1 MNSSES
7 HPSLPMWPFI
17 VTDLVLL
24 AVAGWLAQSVQQPL
38 STGATLGIVAC
49 VSFGG
54 LAIMVPFI
62 ARFERQKNEA
72 LAERQRALEALSRTV
87 AASAE
92 QISIVT
98 GGLHEIAGLVQ
109 KNLRQVDELP
119 QKLQDKMT
127 DFQSQLTAANAT
139 AADEEKAAVT
149 RERLALRTSES
160 ERMESIARQIAHSA
174 NTWGALAS
182 AAEQQL
188 HAAHSAA
195 AQLSASAA
203 TLSGQSHELAIQGFA
218 QAHAE
223 FTRALAA
230 AGERSGQLVALAKTS
245 ALAELDARVV
255 ANSAAIIE
263 RVTIE
268 FGASVHR
275 ELSTKFALISQAIA
289 EKIDGTSQALDAKLA
304 VSTQRLEEKVI
315 QLIAA
320 AQRVEA
326 PAAFVSGLASTVGLT
341 AVTPVSPPLDVV
353 APVASVP
360 SISELGDSA
369 AVTSP
374 PADAAL
380 PLVPPSAPKR
390 TRKPRREIPVAAAAP
405 TSDLAVAAAPD
416 AVPVDASLS
425 VPAAT
430 NILVDSAFG
439 ADLAS
444 DPASAATA
452 VDVVTAPHEAADLNL
467 AAETPRLAPLAA
479 IVGLAVTP
487 DLPAA
492 SAETPSV
499 VLAQAASSFSAVP
512 GELVPRSL
520 GRTPAVS
527 PVEWV
532 QAAPSAPVVESVP
545 EPVATSSGDRVSV
558 EPAVEALGAEVAFV
572 HVPARSL
579 ESTPPPVELG
589 APEGS
594 PASSPAEDPASDVAV
609 NLLDLNPAG
618 AATPDPVAP
627 VLRDV
632 PLDVFPPSVVAA
644 VSDVAPFADGA
655 GWVLPAPTPE
665 LPSVATVS
673 VVAEAPP
680 VATERSPVRSSR
692 PRVVTPTREVDD
704 ELGLGLELDDSA
716 VGSSALASERVMTS
730 DGATR
735 LIVTAYIGIGNR
747 LFIRG
752 EGPSLS
758 WEKGVAMQFVSIGK
772 WRWESNDVTA
782 PVSFKVYK
790 NDDLE
795 CTMLGSRMLEPGHQ
809 HEFSASF

>member
-1 MNSSES
+1 
-7 HPSLPMWPFI
+7 MWPFI

-49 VSFGG
+49 VSLGG

-149 RERLALRTSES
+149 RERLALRSSES
-160 ERMESIARQIAHSA
+160 ERMESIARQIAQSA

-195 AQLSASAA
+195 AQLSTSAA
-203 TLSGQSHELAIQGFA
+203 TLTGQSHELATQGFA

-230 AGERSGQLVALAKTS
+230 AGESSGQLVALAKTS

-255 ANSAAIIE
+255 ANSTEIIE
-263 RVTIE
+263 RVTTE
-268 FGASVHR
+268 LGASVHR

-289 EKIDGTSQALDAKLA
+289 EKIDGTAQALEAKLA
-304 VSTQRLEEKVI
+304 VSTQRLEEKVV
-315 QLIAA
+315 QLVAA

-326 PAAFVSGLASTVGLT
+326 PAAFVSGLASTVGAT
-341 AVTPVSPPLDVV
+341 AATPVSTPLDVV

-360 SISELGDSA
+360 SLNELGESA
-369 AVTSP
+369 AVTSLQ
-374 PADAAL
+374 AETAL
-380 PLVPPSAPKR
+380 PLVPPLAPKR
-390 TRKPRREIPVAAAAP
+390 TRKPRREISVAAAAP
-405 TSDLAVAAAPD
+405 TPDLAVAAALD

-430 NILVDSAFG
+430 SNLVDSTFG
-439 ADLAS
+439 ADRAS
-444 DPASAATA
+444 DPAAAATA

-467 AAETPRLAPLAA
+467 AAEAPRLAPLAA
-479 IVGLAVTP
+479 IVGPAVTP

-499 VLAQAASSFSAVP
+499 VSAQAA
-512 GELVPRSL
+512 
-520 GRTPAVS
+520 
-527 PVEWV
+527 PV
-532 QAAPSAPVVESVP
+532 APIVVSVP
-545 EPVATSSGDRVSV
+545 EPVATASGDRLSV
-558 EPAVEALGAEVAFV
+558 EPAVEALGAEVAAAS
-572 HVPARSL
+572 VPARSL
-579 ESTPPPVELG
+579 ESTPPPLELD
-589 APEGS
+589 APDRS

-618 AATPDPVAP
+618 AAAPVPVAP
-627 VLRDV
+627 VLRAV
-632 PLDVFPPSVVAA
+632 PLDVFPASVVAA
-644 VSDVAPFADGA
+644 VSDGAPFADGA
-655 GWVLPAPTPE
+655 GLALAAPPPE
-665 LPSVATVS
+665 LSLVATVS
-673 VVAEAPP
+673 VASEEPP
-680 VATERSPVRSSR
+680 VATERPPVRSSR
-692 PRVVTPTREVDD
+692 PRVVAPTREVDD
-704 ELGLGLELDDSA
+704 EPGLGLELDDSS

-782 PVSFKVYK
+782 PVAFKVYK

-795 CTMLGSRMLEPGHQ
+795 CTILGSRMLEPGHQ